1 MKLFHDAGQE
11 NACLFINV
19 NMFDWSTANY
29 NHSQILLG
37 TSLGLLIGQ
46 MIVLRLGLA
55 LPSWIILPIGLF
67 TLLTIVRLLWFTFHP
82 KEVNIAIKQDIS
94 PTKFMVA
101 SNQILWVTPVG
112 DVPIFRENYQV
123 RKEVVNGSIMYACI
137 GKSGT
142 VFSHAIKELVA
153 HRKIWSCHGIRL
165 QLSVSADAFPEAY
178 ALLEGKYQAGK
189 EWGYR
194 E

>member
-1 MKLFHDAGQE
+1 MKLFHDAGLE

-19 NMFDWSTANY
+19 NMFDWSTANS

-37 TSLGLLIGQ
+37 VSLGLLVGQ
-46 MIVLRLGLA
+46 MIVPHLGLE

-82 KEVNIAIKQDIS
+82 KEVSITVKQDVS
-94 PTKFMVA
+94 PTTFMVA
-101 SNQILWVTPVG
+101 ANQILWATPVG
-112 DVPIFRENYQV
+112 DVPVFRNNYQV
-123 RKEVVNGSIMYACI
+123 KKEVVDGSIVYTCV

-142 VFSHAIKELVA
+142 VFSHTIKKLVA

-165 QLSVSADAFPEAY
+165 QLSVSAEAFPEAY
-178 ALLEGKYQAGK
+178 ALLEGKCK
-189 EWGYR
+189 ERVCRMGL
-194 E
+194 